1 MDQFKLVTPVTPA
14 GAARP
19 PPTGVRAAGVR
30 ALRQPGVRLPTS
42 RLGRAPTA
50 PVQAMRLG
58 GLGFEGMPQ
67 GVDLSLEEFNL
78 SEAMVVDRET
88 KVGAWAEVIQ
98 SSGEVC
104 AEALWK
110 DVKDRGDTDFRLLSA
125 IFNPYLSDRR
135 DDGNLFVPPDTSM
148 SYVRKLQKLVAEE
161 GHVKQQR
168 IEHFGSVD
176 FDSDSPGPLFPT
188 SWTLQIQVAKR
199 EASRG
204 AQNCSHPLPQYRAQ
218 EKVLLPM
225 LASMQP
231 IFDKRTE

>member
-50 PVQAMRLG
+50 PVQAMRLA

-67 GVDLSLEEFNL
+67 GVDLSLAEFNL

-88 KVGAWAEVIQ
+88 KVGAWAEAIQ

-110 DVKDRGDTDFRLLSA
+110 DVKDR
-125 IFNPYLSDRR
+125 
-135 DDGNLFVPPDTSM
+135 DDAD
-148 SYVRKLQKLVAEE
+148 VRKLQKLVAEE

-168 IEHFGSVD
+168 IEHFCAVD

-204 AQNCSHPLPQYRAQ
+204 AQNCSHPLPQYRA
-218 EKVLLPM
+218 
-225 LASMQP
+225 
-231 IFDKRTE
+231 